1 MAENGGLYSGETPV
15 DQLLPECKIMVRSA
29 FSAGKKIPRTL
40 VERLATVEQSMKLLG
55 SGNSPSAVAHGG
67 PNGSRTFSDCAASLA
82 MIHHRLC
89 DIVAPAVPRTI
100 LLLYEEEQH
109 KGRLH
114 FLGPVPL
121 TRHMM
126 GLAFGC
132 LAVLLLVSL
141 SPDINGHPN
150 SFDFLKNHGFPL
162 FQNYL
167 FLIAAAGLGAS
178 FASLFQA
185 NKYIKEGTFDPKF
198 NASYWNRF
206 LLGVMAGMIMAFFI
220 PLETFDAEGK
230 GDLQGMGKP
239 LMAIL
244 GGFSSAAVHRIL
256 SRIVASLESLVK
268 GDPKVVMDA
277 TEEKARFIASRR
289 ESQVRMGISAKL
301 TGLRRMMGNKA
312 DPKQVKAALDKL
324 QDELLSGES
333 DSSYNAGFALR
344 NDNLSGRTRS
354 TDVSSTVATQQ
365 ETARE
370 Q

>member
-1 MAENGGLYSGETPV
+1 MPENGGLYSGETPA
-15 DQLLPECKIMVRSA
+15 DQLLPECKIMVRAA
-29 FSAGKKIPRTL
+29 FSAGKKVPRTL
-40 VERLATVEQSMKLLG
+40 VERLATVEQNMKIAG
-55 SGNSPSAVAHGG
+55 DGNAPFAVARSG
-67 PNGSRTFSDCAASLA
+67 PSGSRTLSDCAASLA

-89 DIVAPAVPRTI
+89 DIVAPSVPRTI

-109 KGRLH
+109 KGSFH

-121 TRHMM
+121 TRHLMAM
-126 GLAFGC
+126 AFGC

-141 SPDINGHPN
+141 SPDINGHPD
-150 SFDFLKNHGFPL
+150 SFNFLKNHGFPL

-185 NKYIKEGTFDPKF
+185 NKYIREGTFDPKF
-198 NASYWNRF
+198 DASYWNRF

-230 GDLQGMGKP
+230 GNLQGMGNP

-268 GDPKVVMDA
+268 GDPKAVIDA

-289 ESQVRMGISAKL
+289 ESQVRMGISEKL
-301 TGLRRMMGNKA
+301 TGLRRMMGDKA
-312 DPKQVKAALDKL
+312 DPQQVQAALDQL
-324 QDELLSGES
+324 QNELLSGES
-333 DSSYNAGFALR
+333 DSTFDAGLALR
-344 NDNLSGRTRS
+344 HDNLSDRIES
-354 TDVSSTVATQQ
+354 TDVSSTEATQ
-365 ETARE
+365 RE
-370 Q
+370 PTREH